1 LSLLR
6 STAFRLALLTAVGFA
21 ALRFSEI
28 YDSFSRL
35 PILSSL
41 DHALGDLRF
50 RERLW
55 LGRARPP
62 TRVVIAAADERSV
75 DQIGVWPWRRE
86 LYGLLIDRL
95 TEAGAQAIVFDVAFL
110 DQGAGGSEADR
121 ALAESIHRSGRTV
134 QSFVEL
140 NKAESAHRP
149 TDEVAK
155 DFEGLAKAGV
165 GPPIF
170 VERIDGA
177 RRLHPLGKPLE
188 PWGDPPTVRAPV
200 LRVVQAATWFGYF
213 NAEPDNDGVI
223 RSAKLLTFF
232 RDGSALP
239 SIDLAGAALACG
251 VSAPV
256 RISPVAPAAGADRLS
271 AILLDCAGD
280 ELSLPVRGLGEMT
293 LDYEVPFRQV
303 PTLSVSEIIQAHFK
317 PEEVR
322 GKVMVVAGT
331 AQGTFDLRST
341 PLDPDVPG
349 VVTHVAAIEQILG
362 GRHLQRPTWLG
373 AVELLGIL
381 LLGLLFGWLFSWIR
395 PLLVLPLTAV
405 GLAGIH
411 FATLGGFL
419 AGYDLTPALPSVE
432 LLALGAV
439 TVIARYFTDEKEKR
453 SIRSAFRYYLTPSVM
468 DAVLANPG
476 MLKLGGEKRELT
488 VLFSDIRGFTS
499 LSEQMAPE
507 RLVALLNGYLT
518 PMTDIVFENGG
529 TLDKY
534 MGDSI
539 MAFYGAPLAQPDH
552 ALRASRTALGMLDK
566 LEELRVKWRAE
577 DLPELAIGIGICSGP
592 MVVGNMGSQSRFDYT
607 VMGDAVNLGSRLEGA
622 NKTYGT
628 RVILAETTLAL
639 LAGQVT
645 ARSLDIVRVKGKR
658 QSVRIYELLSI
669 GPPPPGWAEL
679 LPLFEQ
685 GIAHYRA
692 REWQPALACFVRVA
706 NDRGADGP
714 TLLYVQ
720 RCRTLLAAPPADGW
734 DGVSDLMT
742 K

>member
-1 LSLLR
+1 MR
-6 STAFRLALLTAVGFA
+6 GW
-21 ALRFSEI
+21 EI
-28 YDSFSRL
+28 YDSFSHL

-55 LGRARPP
+55 LGRAREPR
-62 TRVVIAAADERSV
+62 RVVIAAADERSV

-95 TEAGAQAIVFDVAFL
+95 TEAGADAVVFDVAFL
-110 DQGAGGSEADR
+110 DQGAGGAEADR
-121 ALAESIHRSGRTV
+121 VLADSIHRSGKTV

-140 NKAESAHRP
+140 NRVESAHRS
-149 TDEVAK
+149 DEEKAK
-155 DFEGLAKAGV
+155 DLERLAKARS
-165 GPPIF
+165 GPP
-170 VERIDGA
+170 VYMERLDGA
-177 RRLHPLGKPLE
+177 VRLHPQERPMPLRRE
-188 PWGDPPTVRAPV
+188 PPTVRAPV
-200 LRVVQAATWFGYF
+200 LRIGQAGTWFGYY
-213 NAEPDNDGVI
+213 NAEPDDDGVI

-239 SIDLAGAALACG
+239 SIDLAGAALGCG
-251 VSAPV
+251 ALEPTRIRPV
-256 RISPVAPAAGADRLS
+256 TPGPDADRLS
-271 AILLDCAGD
+271 DIVVDCEEGD
-280 ELSLPVRGLGEMT
+280 LRIPVRGLGEMT
-293 LDYEVPFRQV
+293 IDYQVPFRRI

-317 PEEVR
+317 PEDVR
-322 GKVMVVAGT
+322 GKVVVVAGT

-362 GRHLQRPTWLG
+362 RHQLERPAWLG
-373 AVELLGIL
+373 GLEVLGLLALGI
-381 LLGLLFGWLFSWIR
+381 LFGWLFSWVRPVLI
-395 PLLVLPLTAV
+395 PLLVVA
-405 GLAGIH
+405 GLIGLH
-411 FATLGGFL
+411 LATLGAFL
-419 AGYDLTPALPSVE
+419 GGYDVTPALPSVE
-432 LLALGAV
+432 LLAVGAV
-439 TVIARYFTDEKEKR
+439 TVITRYLTGESEKR
-453 SIRSAFRYYLTPSVM
+453 SLRSAFRYYLTPSVM

-488 VLFSDIRGFTS
+488 VIFSDIRGFTG
-499 LSEQMAPE
+499 LSEAMAPE

-518 PMTDIVFENGG
+518 PMTDIVFEHGG

-552 ALRASRTALGMLDK
+552 ALRACRTALQMLQK
-566 LEELRVKWRAE
+566 LEELRARWRTE
-577 DLPELAIGIGICSGP
+577 GLPELEIGIGICSGP

-628 RVILAETTLAL
+628 QVIVAETTRTL
-639 LAGQVT
+639 LAGAAT
-645 ARSLDIVRVKGKR
+645 TRSLDVVRVKGKR
-658 QSVRIYELLSI
+658 QPVPIFELLSV
-669 GPPPPGWAEL
+669 GAPPDHWAAWL
-679 LPLFEQ
+679 SVFEE

-692 REWQPALACFVRVA
+692 RQWSAALERFEQVA
-706 NDRGADGP
+706 VEHPDDGP
-714 TLLYVQ
+714 TQLYMS
-720 RCRTLLAAPPADGW
+720 RCRALIAVPPDAVW
-734 DGVSDLMT
+734 DGISDLVT